1 LVSGASYF
9 VLSRSLDISAEIRK
23 VRASEQA
30 LEGDPSGVPS
40 V

>member
-1 LVSGASYF
+1 
-9 VLSRSLDISAEIRK
+9 LSRSLDLGAESSE
-23 VRASEQA
+23 VRASELA